1 MSERQEEQGGGRV
14 AGLEGRRRRR
24 GRGGDRARIDTNT
37 VARFGSPVH
46 RLLCLNISGAGFMD
60 RD

>member
-1 MSERQEEQGGGRV
+1 MKDRRSREEEELLDLRGGG
-14 AGLEGRRRRR
+14 EGEEE
-24 GRGGDRARIDTNT
+24 GGDRARIDTDT